1 MKFEN
6 HPLQRTR
13 RGGWADISLLRLNP
27 ENDRKDFGDF
37 SLELAQLV
45 CDPKHELTED
55 EKNEIK
61 RVLELAHA
69 DDDKSMRWLVNS
81 IIRFG
86 IQEPLRGYWDG
97 DEEIFTVTA
106 GNRRTTGA
114 NIAKK
119 VFGADVQEAP
129 VDLEKSKNP
138 LDFVYRQ
145 WVENSGR
152 KDFSEMEKAT
162 NIQRM
167 LDLGARPDDLP
178 AVLGVS
184 GRRVNELLNLL
195 VLLPEAQEIVKNG
208 EVAPTVAIEIAKE
221 AQAESSNPVKAS
233 KAATERV
240 ITLART
246 AQANGQK
253 ATGKL
258 AKELKRQEL
267 ETQAQSDSELQA
279 QLVDRRSS
287 AKDTIDAALQA
298 GLKDDSVLPRQIKL
312 LLDGADPR
320 TLKSIIRVL
329 LTDSGVAIDAL
340 EQVAK
345 NLERQVG

>member
-1 MKFEN
+1 
-6 HPLQRTR
+6 
-13 RGGWADISLLRLNP
+13 
-27 ENDRKDFGDF
+27 
-37 SLELAQLV
+37 
-45 CDPKHELTED
+45 
-55 EKNEIK
+55 
-61 RVLELAHA
+61 
-69 DDDKSMRWLVNS
+69 
-81 IIRFG
+81 
-86 IQEPLRGYWDG
+86 
-97 DEEIFTVTA
+97 
-106 GNRRTTGA
+106 
-114 NIAKK
+114 
-119 VFGADVQEAP
+119 
-129 VDLEKSKNP
+129 
-138 LDFVYRQ
+138 
-145 WVENSGR
+145 
-152 KDFSEMEKAT
+152 MEKAT

-178 AVLGVS
+178 GVLGIS

-208 EVAPTVAIEIAKE
+208 EVAATTAIEIAKE

-267 ETQAQSDSELQA
+267 ETQAQSDTELQA

-287 AKDTIDAALQA
+287 AKETIDTALQA
-298 GLKDDSVLPRQIKL
+298 GLKDDSVLARQVKL
-312 LLDGADPR
+312 LLDGADPK
-320 TLKSIIRVL
+320 TLKSVIRVL
-329 LTDSGVAIDAL
+329 LTDQGVALDAI